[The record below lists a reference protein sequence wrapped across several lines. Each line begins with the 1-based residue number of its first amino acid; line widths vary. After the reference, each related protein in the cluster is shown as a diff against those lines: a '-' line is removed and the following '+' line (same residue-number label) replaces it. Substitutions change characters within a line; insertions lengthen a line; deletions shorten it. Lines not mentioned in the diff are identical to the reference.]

1 MVSGHIVFKLTY
13 RALLVMIRKAVNEL
27 YAASGLDYPAAIGKS
42 PRNGFSSMDIHVLSD

>member
-1 MVSGHIVFKLTY
+1 MKMLTTELVIRSGHIVFKLIY

-42 PRNGFSSMDIHVLSD
+42 P